1 MQQESKI
8 GFLWQY
14 VIACIHPSQYKELIK
29 KKKGAFIGY
38 VAVLVMFLVLIEN
51 VIPFAAWTTSVG
63 GFENLLLNRIPKF
76 TLENGHF
83 QSESPID
90 FTIGGVIRIKADSS
104 VEEFKESDFKSDYVQ
119 ELLVSKKN
127 ILIKM
132 PGGNQQI
139 ILSQFKNWKLNNKG
153 LVEMLPAFYMFLAF
167 YLVVLLI
174 TKAVQYLFVALVFA
188 LICRGSVRT
197 TEGKVVSMAE
207 SFYIAVYARTLAAI
221 ISSVNVAL
229 GYIVDS
235 FILMIVTVFITM
247 GFIMRGEISVLDPQ
261 PSKEQKKEELVMS
274 KVIMVTG
281 GSRSGKSVIA
291 EQKAK
296 EYGKRSVLYLAT
308 AIPIDDDMKE
318 RIRIHQERRDP
329 EWGTYEGYRD
339 LGEVVKS
346 TEKNTILLDCV
357 TVMITNILFEE
368 EDRDFD
374 KISASEVEKLENEVI
389 KELSNLVKAI
399 RDEDK
404 TLVIVSNEVGMSLVP
419 SYRLGRIF
427 SDISGKAN
435 QVLASLSDE
444 VYVAISGL
452 PLRLKQVCL

>member
-1 MQQESKI
+1 
-8 GFLWQY
+8 
-14 VIACIHPSQYKELIK
+14 
-29 KKKGAFIGY
+29 
-38 VAVLVMFLVLIEN
+38 
-51 VIPFAAWTTSVG
+51 
-63 GFENLLLNRIPKF
+63 
-76 TLENGHF
+76 
-83 QSESPID
+83 
-90 FTIGGVIRIKADSS
+90 
-104 VEEFKESDFKSDYVQ
+104 
-119 ELLVSKKN
+119 
-127 ILIKM
+127 
-132 PGGNQQI
+132 
-139 ILSQFKNWKLNNKG
+139 
-153 LVEMLPAFYMFLAF
+153 
-167 YLVVLLI
+167 
-174 TKAVQYLFVALVFA
+174 
-188 LICRGSVRT
+188 
-197 TEGKVVSMAE
+197 
-207 SFYIAVYARTLAAI
+207 
-221 ISSVNVAL
+221 
-229 GYIVDS
+229 
-235 FILMIVTVFITM
+235 
-247 GFIMRGEISVLDPQ
+247 
-261 PSKEQKKEELVMS
+261 MS

-308 AIPIDDDMKE
+308 AIPVDDDMKE
-318 RIRIHQERRDP
+318 RIRIHQERRDS

-357 TVMITNILFEE
+357 TVMITNILCEDEE
-368 EDRDFD
+368 RDFD

-404 TLVIVSNEVGMSLVP
+404 TLIIVSNEVGMSVVP

-452 PLRLKQVCL
+452 PLRLKYVCLWLKRKKEKGADFFQICFLYCAFSFFVLRHGSCGGIINITMVGKRNMSS